1 MNKIYKVIWNRV
13 RHCYV
18 VVSEITKN
26 HGKEHSTNLRVSKG
40 LCALTLAIGLSL
52 SSYAFAADS
61 VDLGNNGSAA
71 YDANGNLTVGNQVK
85 GLGENKKGQHNTAI
99 GTNTDTL
106 RNVTKGDTTKNG
118 QPMDAANTRLVDGEG
133 TAHKLDT
140 STESGGSTAVG
151 YNNKAEGDS
160 STAIGNN
167 AKIINKPVTYYA
179 DKDGNK
185 TTSTDDAAWYKDS
198 SGNPTQ
204 VPQVFRDGDGNT
216 TTTPQY
222 VHTYTEKDPTTG
234 EEVTKIEI
242 TSDAAK
248 ADQKDGKPVYS
259 YLQSDNLD
267 KLYSVTLYQAAS
279 NSIAAGSSVS
289 ANGSNAVAVGYSS
302 TADNSAVAVGDTAVA
317 KENAVAI
324 GKDTKANVEGS
335 IALGKGSE
343 ADRSGGTIGWDPKT
357 GTTSINSGL
366 AWKSTEGALSVGS
379 GSVSR
384 QITGVAAG
392 SEDTDAVN
400 LAQLKKA
407 MTHYYSVKTTAETDG
422 KGNNNYLNDGATGDN
437 ALAAGVSAVA
447 TGDNA
452 TAVGTSANATA
463 SQATA
468 IGSSASATSSQSTAI
483 GYNAGAHGTSATN
496 NQATA
501 IGAGTVAP
509 YYQST
514 AVGASANATAIQATA
529 MGSSASATS
538 YQSTAIGNNAG
549 AHGDYA
555 TALGN
560 GASATNTQAT
570 AIGSGAGASGSY
582 AIAMGNKSSSTH
594 SNTVA
599 IGYDAGAHG
608 DYATALGSGA
618 SATSYE
624 ATAIGSGAKANGSYA
639 IAMGNGSSSTDSN
652 TIAIGSGAGAHG
664 SYAIALGNGSSA
676 SNSYSIA
683 IGASA
688 LAPYYQATALGN
700 GANATNSQ
708 ATAIGSSSAA
718 RGTYATAL
726 GNGASAYSS
735 YATALGSSAIAQSSD
750 DTAIGSSAKANGG
763 DATALGYNA
772 QATAPNAT
780 ALGSGASA
788 YYHALALGNA
798 ATASSNYAL
807 AAGDG
812 ANAQSYQAIA
822 LGNNAKSNVTGGVA
836 LGSNSTANVTSG
848 KTGLDPHTGAASTAT
863 GATWVSTLGAVSV
876 GTVDSNGT
884 ATGTRQINGVAAGT
898 QDTDAV
904 NVAQLKAMETKI
916 NMHYYSVNSTLSGD
930 GSNYDNT
937 GATDTNAMAVGPAA
951 SATAENAVAIGYGAK
966 AEGKGA
972 TVIGK
977 NAKATGQYATAFGGL
992 ETTDKKGNIV
1002 NIINTASGN
1011 SSTAFGQG
1019 AQAKGAASLAF
1030 GHNTVAGA
1038 DDGSGQ
1044 QSVAFGEDTQALGGR
1059 SLAFGEK
1066 NIAKYNDSVAFGND
1080 TRASSTGATAFGNR
1094 TRALSQYA
1102 TAWGN
1107 ATVAAD
1113 EESTAWGT
1121 DTIAGAK
1128 LDENGAVTNKYT
1140 ENDTNKTEQMDVHG
1154 NLAYTYTSAAD
1165 NKVHTA
1171 GIKQMPIDSGSELH
1185 DYVVLAGKDGNTYV
1199 RDYQG
1204 SLWKVNVDADGN
1216 VTIDTTAGTN
1226 GKVYNGQKKTSLAK
1240 TTMNGSEVDITPDNV
1255 LTKAHEGT
1263 NGYNIDGYANATAFG
1278 YSTEASG
1285 DNATAFGNDT
1295 KAAAA
1300 GATAFGYKT
1309 LASGENSTAFGENSI
1324 AAAKNSL
1331 AALGGTTTDAAT
1343 NAAAIGSGAKAA
1355 LADSIALGS
1364 GALANRSSGS
1374 KGYDVLTGT
1383 ASTNTSAAWVS
1394 NANAIAIGND
1404 TDGSMLTRQIT
1415 GVAAGSLDTDAVNVA
1430 QLKAAGFKVT
1440 TQNNGNISS
1449 SILNGDTLDFEAKD
1463 NAIVSTSK
1471 DSKTITVAVSKT
1483 PTFDSATFYNP
1494 NPTAGQNNE
1503 KVTIAN
1509 GQISAFN
1516 SSEQKRAVIGVDNEG
1531 NGNLS
1536 LVNNDLSTVQ
1546 VYTQSSKDKGNDDIT
1561 RMYYVSS
1568 SGNGGEVQG
1577 IHTIAVLDDGINYSG
1592 DNVKP
1597 NTSEKVVVKHKLNST
1612 MDVTGGADTNNL
1624 SDNNIGV
1631 VATPA
1636 VEDENGNITQKA
1648 KLEIKLNKDVTGLNT
1663 VTAGTA
1669 KIGHDAAGT
1678 LKTTQ
1683 NGAETGQYAD
1693 AGDYVTGL
1701 TNKDWTTKNPT
1712 YVSGRAATEDELA
1725 TVSGDVTTNANN
1737 ITNNATNIQ
1746 NNADTI
1752 AKGLNFT
1759 TNTKDAS
1766 NNSDNYKG
1774 YKVVN
1779 RKLGDTISIKAGDVV
1794 DQHNYA
1800 TTNLTTEISDNGD
1813 ITIKMD
1819 ENPTFNVVTA
1829 TSVNLSPKD
1838 NTTKDQNGKTASA
1851 QLDAH
1856 YRGGSLNPD
1865 KNVTMADGT
1874 TGMVRLHYHDGEG
1887 TIHDLATMDDGQ
1899 VYAGDIKKDGT
1910 LDKTGFG
1917 RKMNEK
1923 TTING
1928 GVTNKDNLSDN
1939 NIGVV
1944 SDGTSTLTVKLAKNL
1959 KDLQSVQAG
1968 KTTIDDKGLTIKKSD
1983 DDSSKNVVVL
1993 GDKVAFGDNQVNNMG
2008 SGASK
2013 ITEDDKGNKT
2023 YEYNTLN
2030 NGANI
2035 GDVKNIANS
2044 TVQPVID
2051 TVNKGWEL
2059 DVNGTKQ
2066 KAVIPDSPKVNFIQ
2080 GQNITITGDKD
2091 KTENVTVA
2099 TADDVRFNTVRVGGV
2114 KTGDTYSGG
2123 ILIGIQS
2130 GKNDD
2135 GKESANSNDDYYIT
2149 GLKNT
2154 NWDSEKIQHGR
2165 AATEDQL
2172 QAIATEIK
2180 NGTVKGDV
2188 YVTGGAVSYKG
2199 EGEGADPKAKDGTGS
2214 INLTR
2219 QNGTDVH
2226 IDGLH
2231 DYYVT
2236 GGTVTNDGKTLE
2248 LTRNDIDD
2256 SGNPQK
2262 ITVDLS
2268 NVLSNDLHLVQNP
2281 ADGSEGKYKVDTT
2294 TGTVT
2299 LKVQNADGT
2308 KTSDITIGGF
2318 EGLGQGLKFGANKMA
2333 KDGGGNPVTNQ
2344 LGSTIK
2350 ITGAGTKEL
2359 KDYSGKNLLTSVE
2372 QDDQGNTIVHV
2383 LMDKNISADG
2393 VTVGQAGKDGVAGA
2407 DGEVGKA
2414 GTIGING
2421 KNGVKG
2427 DDGKEGITTTV
2438 IHTEK
2443 GQPGENGAT
2452 GKPGVDGKDITRIVY
2467 QNDQDKVDGKDGSH
2481 TVATLDDGLKFS
2493 GDDNTVIQKK
2503 LNEQLQFAGGADK
2516 TKLTE
2521 NNIGINEKDGKLL
2534 IQLVENP
2541 NLGQNGNLTAGTA
2554 QIGHFDGNTLS
2565 MTKNGKD
2572 ASGNYATAG
2581 SYATG
2586 LSNKEWNVDDP
2597 EYVSGRAATEDQL
2610 KKVSDAIG
2618 KQVAAKSDY
2627 QLVANDKTKDGS
2639 YTPDNGTLKLQV
2651 KDPNNAKAEAKT
2663 IIINDIASKSKVD
2676 EALDRTV
2683 KYDMK
2688 DGKVDKTHV
2697 TFEAT
2702 DEKGNPVDT
2711 QVSHMASGASEI
2723 TDDGKGH
2730 KTYVYNT
2737 DNNAANI
2744 GDVKNIANSLDAEV
2758 TKKGLNFKGNDG
2770 EEVHRDLGTTLNIV
2784 GGINDQKALNKT
2796 NGTTSSKN
2804 LGVRK
2809 SDDNSLE
2816 IVMTNTPDF
2825 EKVTIGKGTD
2835 MTQKI
2840 IIGEQTVTGKK
2851 ADGSASETSQTG
2863 NYITGLDNKAWD
2875 KDNVVE
2881 NRAATEGQLRDAI
2894 NSVNGSVN
2902 KGFGLADEKTGKVTK
2917 ALGETITIKGDTV
2930 YNEDGTVAKDG
2941 NIKTTVNGDA
2951 IQISLNDQI
2960 SVGQKGADG
2969 QNGKDGKVTVETKGG
2984 TTVIIGHDGKD
2995 GDNGKDGLFVTG
3007 KDGKDGKSG
3016 VSITG
3021 PNGADGVDG
3030 KVGIAGK
3037 DGKDAVSITGKDG
3050 VGHIGLTGPKGE
3062 QGADGT
3068 PGRDGTSID
3077 ISTDYGTKTL
3087 DSNKNVT
3094 VDNKEQASRII
3105 YNDAKGP
3112 HEVATMD
3119 DGLKIGANAASKEK
3133 AANPVSNKLNSTINI
3148 MGSAAKANH
3157 TYTADNLTTTVE
3169 QDEYG
3174 NTTVKVLMDKD
3185 ITGNSVTVGR
3195 DGKDGKDG
3203 QEGSIGIA
3211 GKNGIDGE
3219 DGKQGITTT
3228 IIKTEKGQNGKDGE
3242 VGKQGAPGVDGKDIT
3257 RIVYQNDK
3265 NNNDKN
3271 EDGKHVVATLD
3282 DGLKFVGDDSTA
3294 KPVTKKLNDTL
3305 QIRGDGTYD
3314 EKNNTVAEDGNIKT
3328 SVDHGAV
3335 KVSLSDKI
3343 NLHQDGYLTVG
3354 GSKNGNAADGND
3366 PIVIKHFDDKTLDVI
3381 TGVGEDGKPITI
3393 KEGKAGDYVTGLD
3406 NKNWNVDSP
3415 TYVSGRAATED
3426 QLKKVSDAVNKTSGQ
3441 HTIVTVNDKD
3451 GHETKAEAGKGAFGK
3466 YAGTDKDN
3474 LLIAAKDDNGQMTYN
3489 IKLND
3494 QLTIGQKGE
3503 PGKPGTP
3510 GKDGKVTVETKGGT
3524 TVVIGHDGEPGKD
3537 GKDGISV
3544 KGKDGKDGVT
3554 LSAVNG
3560 KDGTEGHIGL
3570 TGPKGADGKNAN
3582 IDISTVLGKATL
3594 DRSQNEVQ
3602 GDDKDGAKDQA
3613 SRIRY
3618 QTTVTDKDGKTRT
3631 ITHEVA
3637 TMDDGMKYAGNFGDG
3652 ASVKLNK
3659 TVTIKGKVKDGAK
3672 EDDFVDGNIAVV
3684 ANKSGED
3691 GELLIKLNK
3700 DLTGLNSA
3708 IYTTSTK
3715 NGDVT
3720 TTSKTVVDG
3729 TGLKIEN
3736 GPSITNT
3743 GIDGGKHQIINV
3755 ASGKDGN
3762 MYDTTVKGQENW
3774 NNAANIGDVTNIA
3787 KSAAD
3792 GVQAKSGK
3800 NITVDANNKVNLN
3813 DNITLG
3819 DDKDKAKQVSINGND
3834 AKITAG
3840 DGDNKVTV
3848 DGSKG
3853 QIVAGGDN
3861 GVKIGNI
3868 EAGDSS
3874 LTIYDKNGNATDKKA
3889 DGGNYVT
3896 GLGNKTWNAD
3906 GTGSYVSG
3914 RAATEDQLH
3923 QLESSFNTKV
3933 EAVEQHHTEVTVNGG
3948 DKPEKADGSYT
3959 KGNLQLAQTTT
3970 KDGKNIYDLK
3980 LSDNLDLGKA
3990 GTNGKDGVDGSI
4002 GLKGAD
4008 GKSSIGLNGKD
4019 GISVIGADGKNGVSI
4034 TGSNGLN
4041 GKDGIDGKIAIGT
4054 PSKDGQPGKDAIS
4067 ISGQNGEGHIG
4078 LTGAAGKDGKDAV
4091 ADIHVKNGQVGVDG
4105 TDGHGG
4111 KEGMDRVV
4119 YEDHNG
4125 TPHEVAT
4132 MDDGMKYGDDFG
4144 NTAKVKLNHQL
4155 DIVGD
4160 INVGR
4165 KDGNKATK
4173 DDLSDGNIGI
4183 IATDTTYNEDGTVKE
4198 NGKMTVKLAKDL
4210 KGLNSIESNSVTTG
4224 NTTINNGGLTIK
4236 TGDENRNITVQD
4248 GNVNM
4253 GGNQIHNVAPGQAP
4267 GDAVNVSQLNAT
4279 NYAVNKLG
4287 TRVKRVGAGA
4297 AALAA
4302 LHPLDFDPDDKWD
4315 FAAGYGNYKDASA
4328 VAVGAY
4334 YRPNED
4340 TMFSVGGS
4348 FGGGEN
4354 MVNAGVSFKVGQ
4366 GNHVSTSRVAMAK
4379 EIKDLRQDVA
4389 NLNAIVNRQSA
4400 LIDKLTGTNA
4410 GTIQDAGND
4419 LFPDVPANHWAYEYV
4434 TKLKQAGILTGY
4446 PDGNFDGDRM
4456 MTRYEFAA
4464 IVYRAIMAGAASNPA
4479 LSQDGTLDK
4488 LAKEFSPEMKHIR
4501 IDTIAKDKNG
4511 KPTIERVR
4519 VIPEAQQ

>member
-52 SSYAFAADS
+52 SSYAFAADGNTTINQGADS
-61 VDLGNNGSAA
+61 TQVKVDLGNKASAA
-71 YDANGNLTVGNQVK
+71 YDDKGNLTIGNTGTVAQGAKNK
-85 GLGENKKGQHNTAI
+85 GEHNTTI

-106 RNVTKGDTTKNG
+106 RNVTEGDTTKNG
-118 QPMDAANTRLVDGEG
+118 QPMDEANTKLVDGEG
-133 TAHKLDT
+133 TAHSLDT

-204 VPQVFRDGDGNT
+204 VPQVFRDADGNT

-222 VHTYTEKDPTTG
+222 VYTYTEKDPTTG
-234 EEVTKIEI
+234 EDVTKTEI
-242 TSDAAK
+242 TSDATK
-248 ADQKDGKPVYS
+248 ADQKDGKPVYN
-259 YLQSDNLD
+259 YQKSDNTD
-267 KLYSVTLYQAAS
+267 YLYSVTLYQAAS
-279 NSIAAGSSVS
+279 NSIAAGKDVA

-302 TADNSAVAVGDTAVA
+302 TADNSAVAIGDTAAA
-317 KENAVAI
+317 KENTVAI
-324 GKDTKANVEGS
+324 GKNTKADAEGS
-335 IALGKGSE
+335 IALGKSSE
-343 ADRSGGTIGWDPKT
+343 ADRSGGTTGWDPKT
-357 GTTSINSGL
+357 GTTSTSSGL
-366 AWKSTEGALSVGS
+366 AWKSKEGALSVGS

-437 ALAAGVSAVA
+437 ALAAGVNAKAS
-447 TGDNA
+447 GNNA
-452 TAVGTSANATA
+452 TAVGVNASADGTNANA
-463 SQATA
+463 
-468 IGSSASATSSQSTAI
+468 
-483 GYNAGAHGTSATN
+483 
-496 NQATA
+496 
-501 IGAGTVAP
+501 
-509 YYQST
+509 
-514 AVGASANATAIQATA
+514 
-529 MGSSASATS
+529 
-538 YQSTAIGNNAG
+538 
-549 AHGDYA
+549 
-555 TALGN
+555 
-560 GASATNTQAT
+560 
-570 AIGSGAGASGSY
+570 
-582 AIAMGNKSSSTH
+582 
-594 SNTVA
+594 
-599 IGYDAGAHG
+599 
-608 DYATALGSGA
+608 
-618 SATSYE
+618 
-624 ATAIGSGAKANGSYA
+624 
-639 IAMGNGSSSTDSN
+639 
-652 TIAIGSGAGAHG
+652 
-664 SYAIALGNGSSA
+664 
-676 SNSYSIA
+676 
-683 IGASA
+683 
-688 LAPYYQATALGN
+688 
-700 GANATNSQ
+700 
-708 ATAIGSSSAA
+708 ATAIGSSSTVTNGGVAV
-718 RGTYATAL
+718 
-726 GNGASAYSS
+726 GNGAAASKNGVAVGSYGVNASYGALAVGMYGTNASSNSAAFGLNSTSATNYSVAVGTYGTRASNSSVAVGSTATADNRSFAAGFSSSAGTKNSSSSSGTSIAVGSNTTANDESSAFGINATASNHSLAIGLSGNSSNSANASNYSIAVGNAATANYNTYSS
-735 YATALGSSAIAQSSD
+735 IAIGNSANASSHQAMALGTSANATNYQSM
-750 DTAIGSSAKANGG
+750 AIGSSAAAHGNEALAMGKDATANSNYDIAIGSG
-763 DATALGYNA
+763 ALAQSDNATALGYKA
-772 QATAPNAT
+772 KADAPNST
-780 ALGSGASA
+780 ALGSEASA
-788 YYHALALGNA
+788 SYHALALGNK
-798 ATASSNYAL
+798 ATASRSYAL
-807 AAGDG
+807 AVGDEAQ
-812 ANAQSYQAIA
+812 ANVDNGI
-822 LGNNAKSNVTGGVA
+822 A
-836 LGSNSTANVTSG
+836 LGSNSTAYRASG
-848 KTGLDPHTGAASTAT
+848 TTGLDPRTGKAYTDTSDKTWNSTY
-863 GATWVSTLGAVSV
+863 GALSIGNVDSD
-876 GTVDSNGT
+876 GTVN
-884 ATGTRQINGVAAGT
+884 GTRQIIGVAAGT
-898 QDTDAV
+898 NDTDAV
-904 NVAQLKAMETKI
+904 NVAQLKAAMTQSGSI
-916 NMHYYSVNSTLSGD
+916 HDYSVNSTD
-930 GSNYDNT
+930 TADDTNYSNA
-937 GATDTNAMAVGPAA
+937 GATGKNALAAGVSA

-1002 NIINTASGN
+1002 NVINTASGA

-1030 GHNTVAGA
+1030 GHNTVAGGE
-1038 DDGSGQ
+1038 DGSGQ

-1066 NIAKYNDSVAFGND
+1066 TIAKYNDSVAFGND

-1094 TRALSQYA
+1094 TRALAQYS

-1140 ENDTNKTEQMDVHG
+1140 EDGTDKTEQMDVHG

-1165 NKVHTA
+1165 NLVHTA
-1171 GIKQMPIDSGSELH
+1171 GIKQMKIDSGSELH
-1185 DYVVLAGKDGNTYV
+1185 DYVVLAGKDGNTYI

-1204 SLWKVNVDADGN
+1204 SLWKVNVDGNGN
-1216 VTIDTTAGTN
+1216 VTIDTSAGTN
-1226 GKVYNGQKKTSLAK
+1226 GKVYNGQKKTSSAK
-1240 TTMNGSEVDITPDNV
+1240 TTINGAEVDITPDNV

-1263 NGYNIDGYANATAFG
+1263 NGYNIDGYKDATAFG

-1285 DNATAFGNDT
+1285 DYATAFGNDT

-1324 AAAKNSL
+1324 AAGKNSL
-1331 AALGGTTTDAAT
+1331 AALGGTTTDVAT
-1343 NAAAIGSGAKAA
+1343 NAAAIGSGAKAT
-1355 LADSIALGS
+1355 LADSVALGS
-1364 GALANRSSGS
+1364 GSVADRASGA
-1374 KGYDVLTGT
+1374 KGYDMLTKGDT
-1383 ASTNTSAAWVS
+1383 TNTSTAWVS
-1394 NANAIAIGND
+1394 NANAIAVGN
-1404 TDGSMLTRQIT
+1404 GSTLTRQIT
-1415 GVAAGSLDTDAVNVA
+1415 GVAAGSQDTDAVNVA

-1440 TQNNGNISS
+1440 TQKNGDISS

-1483 PTFDSATFYNP
+1483 PTFDSATFG
-1494 NPTAGQNNE
+1494 TTNNE

-1509 GQISAFN
+1509 GQVSAYN
-1516 SSEQKRAVIGVDNEG
+1516 NQQQKRAVVGVDNQG
-1531 NGNLS
+1531 NGTLF
-1536 LVNNDLSTVQ
+1536 LVNDDLSQ
-1546 VYTQSSKDKGNDDIT
+1546 AHLYTQSSKETGNDGIT
-1561 RMYYVSS
+1561 RMYYTSS
-1568 SGNGGEVQG
+1568 TDNGGEVNG
-1577 IHTIAVLDDGINYSG
+1577 IHTIAVLDDGINYAG

-1612 MDVTGGADTNNL
+1612 MDVTGGADTSNL

-1636 VEDENGNITQKA
+1636 VEDDQGNITQKA

-1669 KIGHDAAGT
+1669 KIGHNDAGT

-1683 NGAETGQYAD
+1683 NGAETGKYAD

-1701 TNKDWTTKNPT
+1701 TNKDWTTNNPT

-1725 TVSGDVTTNANN
+1725 TVSGDVTKNANN
-1737 ITNNATNIQ
+1737 ITTNATNIQ

-1752 AKGLNFT
+1752 AKGLSFT
-1759 TNTKDAS
+1759 TNTVDA
-1766 NNSDNYKG
+1766 DNKTGDYQG

-1779 RKLGDTISIKAGDVV
+1779 RKLGDTISIKASDA
-1794 DQHNYA
+1794 DTSHHYA
-1800 TTNLTTEISDNGD
+1800 TTNLTTEIDNTGN

-1819 ENPTFNVVTA
+1819 ESPTFTEVTA
-1829 TSVNLSPKD
+1829 SSFNLSPKD
-1838 NTTKDQNGKTASA
+1838 NTTKDEKGNTASA
-1851 QLDAH
+1851 QLNAH
-1856 YRGGSLNPD
+1856 YRDASLNPD
-1865 KNVTMADGT
+1865 KNVKMADGS

-1959 KDLQSVQAG
+1959 TKLESVQAG
-1968 KTTIDDKGLTIKKSD
+1968 KTTIDDNGLTIKKSD
-1983 DDSSKNVVVL
+1983 DDSSKNIVVL
-1993 GDKVAFGDNQVNNMG
+1993 GDKVAFGDTQVNNMG
-2008 SGASK
+2008 SGSDGTDADGK
-2013 ITEDDKGNKT
+2013 PT
-2023 YEYNTLN
+2023 YKTLN

-2035 GDVKNIANS
+2035 GDVKNIASS

-2066 KAVIPDSPKVNFIQ
+2066 KAVTPDSPKVNLIQ

-2091 KTENVTVA
+2091 KTDNVTIA

-2114 KTGDTYSGG
+2114 KSGDTYSGG
-2123 ILIGIQS
+2123 IVIGIQS
-2130 GKNDD
+2130 GKNAD
-2135 GKESANSNDDYYIT
+2135 GTESANSSNGNYIT
-2149 GLKNT
+2149 GLDNR
-2154 NWDSEKIQHGR
+2154 NWDSTKIQHGR

-2172 QAIATEIK
+2172 LDVATKIQQ
-2180 NGTVKGDV
+2180 GSVAGDI
-2188 YVTGGAVSYKG
+2188 YVTGGSVTYNG
-2199 EGEGADPKAKDGTGS
+2199 EGSDTNPKDGKGS

-2219 QNGTDVH
+2219 QKGTDVH

-2248 LTRNDIDD
+2248 LTRNDIDN

-2281 ADGSEGKYKVDTT
+2281 ADGFEGKYKVDTT

-2350 ITGAGTKEL
+2350 ITGDGSKTL
-2359 KDYSGKNLLTSVE
+2359 DQYSGKNLLTSVE

-2452 GKPGVDGKDITRIVY
+2452 GKPGVDGKDITRIIY

-2586 LSNKEWNVDDP
+2586 LSNKDWNVDDP

-2627 QLVANDKTKDGS
+2627 QLVVNDKTEDGS
-2639 YTPDNGTLKLQV
+2639 YTPENGTLKLQV
-2651 KDPNNAKAEAKT
+2651 KDPNNTSAEPKT
-2663 IIINDIASKSKVD
+2663 ITINDIASKSKVD

-2683 KYDMK
+2683 KYDMNG
-2688 DGKVDKTHV
+2688 DKVDKTHI
-2697 TFEAT
+2697 TLEGGKDAN
-2702 DEKGNPVDT
+2702 GNELST
-2711 QVSHMASGASEI
+2711 QVENMASGASEI

-2737 DNNAANI
+2737 DTNAANI

-2770 EEVHRDLGTTLNIV
+2770 QEVHRALGTTLNIV

-2796 NGTTSSKN
+2796 TGTTSSKN

-2816 IVMTNTPDF
+2816 IVMTDTPDF
-2825 EKVTIGKGTD
+2825 TKVTVGGDKKITIGGQDNSDTKNP
-2835 MTQKI
+2835 
-2840 IIGEQTVTGKK
+2840 
-2851 ADGSASETSQTG
+2851 ANG
-2863 NYITGLDNKAWD
+2863 NYITGLDNTKWD
-2875 KDNVVE
+2875 KDHVTE

-2894 NSVNGSVN
+2894 NSVNGSVD
-2902 KGFGLADEKTGKVTK
+2902 KGFGLADEAGKAVTK
-2917 ALGETITIKGDTV
+2917 KLGETITVKGDTV
-2930 YNEDGTVAKDG
+2930 YNADGTVAKDG

-2969 QNGKDGKVTVETKGG
+2969 QDGKVTVETKGG
-2984 TTVIIGHDGKD
+2984 TTVVIGHDGKD

-3016 VSITG
+3016 VSIIG
-3021 PNGADGVDG
+3021 PNGKDGKDGVDG

-3050 VGHIGLTGPKGE
+3050 IGHIGLTGPKGE
-3062 QGADGT
+3062 KGADGT
-3068 PGRDGTSID
+3068 PGRDGISID
-3077 ISTDYGTKTL
+3077 ITTDLKAPTL
-3087 DSNKNVT
+3087 DDGKNVKT
-3094 VDNKEQASRII
+3094 VIKDKEGTETTIEQAPRIQ
-3105 YNDAKGP
+3105 YKNGDNTY
-3112 HEVATMD
+3112 EVATMD
-3119 DGLKIGANAASKEK
+3119 DGLKFAGDDVNTTVAK
-3133 AANPVSNKLNSTINI
+3133 KLNS
-3148 MGSAAKANH
+3148 
-3157 TYTADNLTTTVE
+3157 
-3169 QDEYG
+3169 
-3174 NTTVKVLMDKD
+3174 
-3185 ITGNSVTVGR
+3185 
-3195 DGKDGKDG
+3195 
-3203 QEGSIGIA
+3203 
-3211 GKNGIDGE
+3211 
-3219 DGKQGITTT
+3219 
-3228 IIKTEKGQNGKDGE
+3228 
-3242 VGKQGAPGVDGKDIT
+3242 
-3257 RIVYQNDK
+3257 
-3265 NNNDKN
+3265 
-3271 EDGKHVVATLD
+3271 
-3282 DGLKFVGDDSTA
+3282 
-3294 KPVTKKLNDTL
+3294 TL

-3314 EKNNTVAEDGNIKT
+3314 ASTKASDGNIQT
-3328 SVDHGAV
+3328 SVEDGTI
-3335 KVSLSDKI
+3335 KVALNKDI
-3343 NLHQDGYLTVG
+3343 NLKQDGSLTIG
-3354 GSKNGNAADGND
+3354 GDTQDGSTTVDD

-3381 TGVGEDGKPITI
+3381 TGVDKEGKPISAN
-3393 KEGKAGDYVTGLD
+3393 KKAAAGDYATGLD
-3406 NKNWNVDSP
+3406 NKDWNVDKP
-3415 TYVSGRAATED
+3415 EYVSGRAATED
-3426 QLKKVSDAVNKTSGQ
+3426 QLKKVSDAINKTAGQ

-3474 LLIAAKDDNGQMTYN
+3474 LLIAAKDDNGQLTYN

-3494 QLTIGQKGE
+3494 QLTIGQKGEPGE

-3524 TVVIGHDGEPGKD
+3524 TVVIGHDGKDGDNGKDGLFVTGQNGKDGKSGVSITGPDGVADKDGVNGKVGIAGKD
-3537 GKDGISV
+3537 GKDAVSIA
-3544 KGKDGKDGVT
+3544 GKDGV
-3554 LSAVNG
+3554 
-3560 KDGTEGHIGL
+3560 GHIGL
-3570 TGPKGADGKNAN
+3570 TGPKGEKGADGTRGRDGTS
-3582 IDISTVLGKATL
+3582 IDISTDYGTKTL
-3594 DRSQNEVQ
+3594 DSNKNVTV
-3602 GDDKDGAKDQA
+3602 DDKEQA
-3613 SRIRY
+3613 SRI
-3618 QTTVTDKDGKTRT
+3618 
-3631 ITHEVA
+3631 
-3637 TMDDGMKYAGNFGDG
+3637 
-3652 ASVKLNK
+3652 
-3659 TVTIKGKVKDGAK
+3659 
-3672 EDDFVDGNIAVV
+3672 
-3684 ANKSGED
+3684 
-3691 GELLIKLNK
+3691 
-3700 DLTGLNSA
+3700 
-3708 IYTTSTK
+3708 IY
-3715 NGDVT
+3715 
-3720 TTSKTVVDG
+3720 
-3729 TGLKIEN
+3729 
-3736 GPSITNT
+3736 
-3743 GIDGGKHQIINV
+3743 
-3755 ASGKDGN
+3755 
-3762 MYDTTVKGQENW
+3762 
-3774 NNAANIGDVTNIA
+3774 
-3787 KSAAD
+3787 
-3792 GVQAKSGK
+3792 
-3800 NITVDANNKVNLN
+3800 
-3813 DNITLG
+3813 
-3819 DDKDKAKQVSINGND
+3819 ND
-3834 AKITAG
+3834 AKG
-3840 DGDNKVTV
+3840 
-3848 DGSKG
+3848 
-3853 QIVAGGDN
+3853 
-3861 GVKIGNI
+3861 
-3868 EAGDSS
+3868 
-3874 LTIYDKNGNATDKKA
+3874 
-3889 DGGNYVT
+3889 
-3896 GLGNKTWNAD
+3896 
-3906 GTGSYVSG
+3906 
-3914 RAATEDQLH
+3914 
-3923 QLESSFNTKV
+3923 
-3933 EAVEQHHTEVTVNGG
+3933 
-3948 DKPEKADGSYT
+3948 
-3959 KGNLQLAQTTT
+3959 
-3970 KDGKNIYDLK
+3970 
-3980 LSDNLDLGKA
+3980 
-3990 GTNGKDGVDGSI
+3990 
-4002 GLKGAD
+4002 
-4008 GKSSIGLNGKD
+4008 
-4019 GISVIGADGKNGVSI
+4019 
-4034 TGSNGLN
+4034 
-4041 GKDGIDGKIAIGT
+4041 
-4054 PSKDGQPGKDAIS
+4054 
-4067 ISGQNGEGHIG
+4067 
-4078 LTGAAGKDGKDAV
+4078 
-4091 ADIHVKNGQVGVDG
+4091 
-4105 TDGHGG
+4105 
-4111 KEGMDRVV
+4111 
-4119 YEDHNG
+4119 
-4125 TPHEVAT
+4125 PHEVAT
-4132 MDDGMKYGDDFG
+4132 MDDGLKFVGNDGKEVTRKLNSTLSLTGGMDKDAVAKASSKNLGVRSNKDDDGLEIVMTDTPDFTKVTVGEGTDPNSKITIGKQTVTGKKSDGTDGTAETGKYITGLDNTKWNKDNVVENRAATEGQLRDIAGSITNQNQGGGFALTSDEKGADKIVKQDLGKAIQIKGDTTYKADGTVEKAGNIKTSIDNGAIKVELNKDVDLTKEGSIKAGETTINQGGVDTNKITIKDSTISISKDGINGGGKQITNVASGASEIIKGADGKVSYKYDNETNAANIGDVKRIAGDMKTEINNNISNVTNKVDQIGQHVDNIQKDVTQLQQDVKADRTYQGDDG
-4144 NTAKVKLNHQL
+4144 AAKKVKVKFGSFLSL
-4155 DIVGD
+4155 TG
-4160 INVGR
+4160 GA
-4165 KDGNKATK
+4165 KLA
-4173 DDLSDGNIGI
+4173 DLTEEGNIGVVQKEI
-4183 IATDTTYNEDGTVKE
+4183 DDPDNKGAKIAGLSVRLAKHLNLEKTTYTSNE
-4198 NGKMTVKLAKDL
+4198 NGQTYTSEIDGK
-4210 KGLNSIESNSVTTG
+4210 
-4224 NTTINNGGLTIK
+4224 GLTIK

-4267 GDAVNVSQLNAT
+4267 GDAVNVGQLNAT
-4279 NYAVNKLG
+4279 NQTVANLGGAVNKLG
-4287 TRVKRVGAGA
+4287 TRVNRVGAGA

-4366 GNHVSTSRVAMAK
+4366 GNHVSTSRIAMAK

-4400 LIDKLTGTNA
+4400 LINKLTGTNA